1 MAVGLLAGLGLFGMG
16 MAKGAVDISKNEQ
29 EVQQRRDELDQKNSD
44 IRLAAEHKRL
54 STDWDKTNKLIQSV
68 KDDPTSKASQYAL
81 AKHSGKVSSLVEFKE
96 LRGDTVWEVPN
107 QGDRPTLQYLDVAD
121 YRAPSRRGID
131 VLKQTVGFSDAE
143 EYTGSTVLERER
155 ELLGGTTTST
165 YRRMVDEDR
174 NIVLGRRA
182 FEKRLSDS
190 SAGVK
195 QRFLQYKNNLSNFP
209 REAEAVKGLKGA
221 ELDNKLFA
229 IAFAQEEYESGTAGS
244 FSPSDAYWDARGGS
258 LTIDDSGVILST
270 NTGDKKVD
278 SINNQIN
285 NINAKITTAADP
297 QDNKKNT
304 AQVKLLQQNKEKHLT
319 GLEDWKAKVDEAAY
333 KNLLNAKSTG
343 QREEYFATQLGNLG
357 NIIKGIEGND
367 LTTSKYRTKGYKES
381 NKAGGPFTLK
391 GKHLYNNLENA
402 QMYSNSHAVMV
413 AKGDKATPLSSL
425 SFEAINSKISSD
437 IVKRTFTYIDKGL
450 YDTDAIFSIPY
461 PSKDFVGV
469 EYQEEYNVASWT
481 KLIDDYVNDSDDL
494 TDDSLQRKLNS
505 LYDDI
510 RDGTITIP
518 SNVDVGV
525 DVTPLPD
532 SPPEPIPVSELQPGE
547 LGHIV
552 TKVKEGKN
560 ITYIMTDKGY
570 IPYDTSPVTP
580 IVDTPIVEQTIGQQ
594 LATLLLTTQK
604 TIKDIKQQASID
616 LSAAVSSD
624 SKKIINQKA
633 LLAIKTAETQYLK
646 DRATLEGK

>member
-1 MAVGLLAGLGLFGMG
+1 MSISFGQGLAAFAGGTIDR
-16 MAKGAVDISKNEQ
+16 AKEIDKEVAERVKTLKASKP
-29 EVQQRRDELDQKNSD
+29 DELLKTRYKKEYEKFDKEQATLEQVESVGADTEKGQMLLLGIESQDEYRKMLSSD
-44 IRLAAEHKRL
+44 NTLYAKMRTAPTAPKYTPTDYNLSGPNTAQRLWA
-54 STDWDKTNKLIQSV
+54 SMTGDDKT
-68 KDDPTSKASQYAL
+68 
-81 AKHSGKVSSLVEFKE
+81 
-96 LRGDTVWEVPN
+96 
-107 QGDRPTLQYLDVAD
+107 AD
-121 YRAPSRRGID
+121 AGAIESTAGSTTTFRRGQGIE
-131 VLKQTVGFSDAE
+131 QTPEGEVRMDKWRGQF
-143 EYTGSTVLERER
+143 EY
-155 ELLGGTTTST
+155 
-165 YRRMVDEDR
+165 
-174 NIVLGRRA
+174 
-182 FEKRLSDS
+182 EKLLSDS

-221 ELDNKLFA
+221 ELDNKLLA

-244 FSPSDAYWDARGGS
+244 FSPSDAYWDAKGGA

-525 DVTPLPD
+525 DVTPLP
-532 SPPEPIPVSELQPGE
+532 EPIPVSELQPGE